1 MDTNS
6 STPPPL
12 FSIALLSA
20 AVLGCEILLMR
31 LLSIIQ
37 WHHFAYMIISIALLG
52 YGASGA
58 LVSLAQ
64 NKLKQRFAYVFVAC
78 AVLFGICSAGSFFLA
93 QQVPFNPLEFLWDPH
108 QPYRLLLIYLLLF
121 LPFFFAANCIC
132 LTFSVFPDHI
142 HRIYSFD
149 ILGAGAGSLGIIV
162 ALFVFSPLGALKLLG
177 SMGIAAAALACVECK
192 LRPRALPALL
202 ALGAMLMPLAW
213 HGDFSE
219 LRLSPYKELSQ
230 ALQVKDARIIEQT
243 SSPLALITVVESPL
257 IPFRHAPGLSL
268 NASGE
273 PPPQLGIF
281 SDGDSM
287 SALNRFDQQYQ
298 ALGYLDYL
306 TSALPYHLIDNPRVL
321 VLGAGA
327 GMDVLQGLYHHA
339 KQIDAVELN
348 SQVVD
353 LVQHRFAGFSG
364 KPYSAPGVRVFVAEA
379 RGFVA
384 ASREQYDLI
393 QVALV
398 DAFGASSAGL
408 YALSESYLYTVEA
421 FQDYVRHL
429 RPGGML
435 ALTRW
440 VALPPRDALKLFA
453 TAVSALEQDGV
464 SQPGKRLVL
473 IRGWKTSTLLVKNG
487 EFSEPEIAAI
497 KTFCRERSFDLEYYP
512 GIKESETNR
521 YNILEQSYYFEG
533 AQALLGTQRQDFL
546 ERYKFDVTPASDD
559 KPYFFHFFKWRVLP
573 EFLSLKDRGG
583 LPLLEWGYPLLV
595 ATLAQA
601 LLASLVLIIV
611 PLWAME
617 LRREKAAAPVIS
629 RVRVGWYFLAIGF
642 AFMFIEIAFIQK
654 FILFLSH
661 PIYAVA
667 VVLCAF
673 LIFAGLGS
681 RFSQRLAQKNHAL
694 PFSQVAWVV
703 FAICLV
709 ALLYLAALPALFKQ
723 FIGLPDALKI
733 AISIGLIAPLA
744 FPMGMPFPLGLGSVA
759 SRSAPLVPWARGI
772 NACASVL
779 GAILATLLAIHLGF
793 TVVIVAALGFY
804 VLAAASFPLSDTVKS
819 PSELKR
825 ISNHG

>member
-1 MDTNS
+1 MSDPRT
-6 STPPPL
+6 PPL

-20 AVLGCEILLMR
+20 AVLGYEILLMR

-37 WHHFAYMIISIALLG
+37 WHHFAYMIISVALLG

-64 NKLKQRFAYVFVAC
+64 HKLKQRFSYVFVTC
-78 AVLFGICSAGSFFLA
+78 AVLFGICAVGSFLLA
-93 QQVPFNPLEFLWDPH
+93 QRVPFNPLEFLWDPR
-108 QPYRLLLIYLLLF
+108 QPYYLLLIYLLLF

-132 LTFSVFPDHI
+132 LTFSVFRDHI

-149 ILGAGAGSLGIIV
+149 ILGAGAGSLGIV
-162 ALFVFSPLGALKLLG
+162 AALFVFSPLGALKLLG
-177 SMGIAAAALACVECK
+177 AAGFAVAALACVECK
-192 LRPRALPALL
+192 LRPRWLPALL
-202 ALGAMLMPLAW
+202 ALGAVLIPLAW
-213 HGDFSE
+213 PGDLSE
-219 LRLSPYKELSQ
+219 LRLSPYKGLSQ
-230 ALQVKDARIIEQT
+230 ALQVKDARIIEQV

-287 SALNRFDQQYQ
+287 SALNRFEQRRET
-298 ALGYLDYL
+298 LSYLDYL
-306 TSALPYHLIDNPRVL
+306 TSALPYHLFDNPRVL

-327 GMDVLQGLYHHA
+327 GTDVLQGIYHRA

-348 SQVVD
+348 PQVVD

-408 YALSESYLYTVEA
+408 YALSESYLYTIEA
-421 FQDYVRHL
+421 FQDYLRHL
-429 RPGGML
+429 KSGGML

-440 VALPPRDALKLFA
+440 VTLPPRDSLKLFA
-453 TAVSALEQDGV
+453 TAVAALERDGV
-464 SQPGKRLVL
+464 SQPGKRLAL

-487 EFSEPEIAAI
+487 EFSESEIAAI
-497 KTFCRERSFDLEYYP
+497 KTFCRARSFDVEYYP
-512 GIKESETNR
+512 GISESEANR
-521 YNILEQSYYFEG
+521 YNVLEQSYYFEG

-546 ERYKFDVTPASDD
+546 ERYKFDVTPTSDD

-601 LLASLVLIIV
+601 LLASLVLLIV
-611 PLWAME
+611 PLWVME
-617 LRREKAAAPVIS
+617 LRREKTAAPAVS
-629 RVRVGWYFLAIGF
+629 RLRVGWYFLAVGF

-681 RFSQRLAQKNHAL
+681 RFSRRVVQKNQTM
-694 PFSQVAWVV
+694 PFWPVVWVV

-709 ALLYLAALPALFKQ
+709 AVVYLAALPVLFKQ
-723 FIGLPDALKI
+723 FIGLPDAARI
-733 AISIGLIAPLA
+733 TISVALIAPLA
-744 FPMGMPFPLGLGSVA
+744 FPMGMPFPLGLGFVA
-759 SRSAPLVPWARGI
+759 GHSEQLVPWAWGI
-772 NACASVL
+772 NACASVV

-793 TVVIVAALGFY
+793 TLVVVMALGFY
-804 VLAAASFPLSDTVKS
+804 VLAAASFSQSYTVKS
-819 PSELKR
+819 PSTFKR
-825 ISNHG
+825 NRFHG

>member
-1 MDTNS
+1 M
-6 STPPPL
+6 
-12 FSIALLSA
+12 
-20 AVLGCEILLMR
+20 LGYEILLMR

-64 NKLKQRFAYVFVAC
+64 HKLKQRFAYVFVAC
-78 AVLFGICSAGSFFLA
+78 AVLFGICAAGSFFLA
-93 QQVPFNPLEFLWDPH
+93 QRVSFNPLEFLWDPR

-162 ALFVFSPLGALKLLG
+162 ALFVFSPLGALKLL
-177 SMGIAAAALACVECK
+177 SAAGMVVAALACVECK
-192 LRPRALPALL
+192 LRPRRWLPALL
-202 ALGAMLMPLAW
+202 SLGAVLMPLAW

-230 ALQVKDARIIEQT
+230 ALQVKDARIIEQA

-287 SALNRFDQQYQ
+287 SALNRFDQKYE
-298 ALGYLDYL
+298 ALSYLDYL
-306 TSALPYHLIDNPRVL
+306 TSALPYHLFANPRVL

-353 LVQHRFAGFSG
+353 LVQHRFAGYSG

-421 FQDYVRHL
+421 FQDYLRHL

-453 TAVSALEQDGV
+453 TAVAALERDGV
-464 SQPGKRLVL
+464 SQPGKRLAL
-473 IRGWKTSTLLVKNG
+473 IRGWKTTTLLVKNG
-487 EFSEPEIAAI
+487 EFSESEIAAI
-497 KTFCRERSFDLEYYP
+497 KTFCRARSFDLEYYP
-512 GIKESETNR
+512 GIGESEANR
-521 YNILEQSYYFEG
+521 YNVLERSYYFEG

-546 ERYKFDVTPASDD
+546 GRYKFDVTPASDD

-611 PLWAME
+611 PLWVME
-617 LRREKAAAPVIS
+617 LRREKTAQPAIS

-681 RFSQRLAQKNHAL
+681 RFSRRLAQKNQTI
-694 PFSQVAWVV
+694 PFSPVAWVV

-709 ALLYLAALPALFKQ
+709 AIIYLAALPVLFKQ
-723 FIGLPDALKI
+723 FIGLPDAAKI
-733 AISIGLIAPLA
+733 AISIALIAPLA

-759 SRSAPLVPWARGI
+759 SRMAPLVPWAWGI
-772 NACASVL
+772 NACASVV

-793 TVVIVAALGFY
+793 TVVVVVALGFY
-804 VLAAASFPLSDTVKS
+804 VLAAASFP
-819 PSELKR
+819 
-825 ISNHG
+825 

>member
-1 MDTNS
+1 MGD
-6 STPPPL
+6 PRALPL

-20 AVLGCEILLMR
+20 AVLGYEILLMR

-58 LVSLAQ
+58 MVSLAQ
-64 NKLKQRFAYVFVAC
+64 YQLRQRFAYVFVTC
-78 AVLFGICSAGSFFLA
+78 AVLFGICAVGAFLLA
-93 QQVPFNPLEFLWDPH
+93 QRVPFNTLEFLWDPR
-108 QPYRLLLIYLLLF
+108 QPYLLLLIYLLLF

-132 LTFSVFPDHI
+132 LTFSVFPDQI

-149 ILGAGAGSLGIIV
+149 ILGAGAGSFAIV
-162 ALFVFSPLGALKLLG
+162 AALFVFSPLGALKLLG
-177 SMGIAAAALACVECK
+177 AAGFAVAALACVECK
-192 LRPRALPALL
+192 LRPRWLSALL
-202 ALGAMLMPLAW
+202 LLGAVLMPLVW
-213 HGDFSE
+213 SGDLSE

-230 ALQVKDARIIEQT
+230 VLQVKGTRIIDQA

-268 NASGE
+268 NASDE

-287 SALNRFDQQYQ
+287 SALNRFNQQYET
-298 ALGYLDYL
+298 LNYLDYL
-306 TSALPYHLIDNPRVL
+306 TSALPYHLFDHPRVL

-327 GMDVLQGLYHHA
+327 GMDVLQGLYHRA
-339 KQIDAVELN
+339 KQIDAVEVN
-348 SQVVD
+348 PQVVD
-353 LVQHRFAGFSG
+353 VVQHRFAEFSG

-384 ASREQYDLI
+384 ASREPYDLI

-408 YALSESYLYTVEA
+408 YALAESYLYTIEA
-421 FQDYVRHL
+421 FQDYLRHL

-440 VALPPRDALKLFA
+440 ITLPPRDALKLFA
-453 TAVSALEQDGV
+453 TAVVALERDGV

-487 EFSEPEIAAI
+487 EFSESEILAI
-497 KTFCRERSFDLEYYP
+497 KTFCRSRSFDLEYYP
-512 GIKESETNR
+512 GIGESEANR
-521 YNILEQSYYFEG
+521 YNVLEQSYYFEG
-533 AQALLGTQRQDFL
+533 AQALLGARRQDFL
-546 ERYKFDVTPASDD
+546 EHYKFDLKPASDD
-559 KPYFFHFFKWRVLP
+559 KPYFFHFFKWRALP
-573 EFLSLKDRGG
+573 EFLSLKERGG

-611 PLWAME
+611 PLWVMG
-617 LRREKAAAPVIS
+617 LRQGKITAPAIS
-629 RVRVGWYFLAIGF
+629 RLHVGLYFLAVGF
-642 AFMFIEIAFIQK
+642 AFMFVEIAFIQK
-654 FILFLSH
+654 FILFLSY

-681 RFSQRLAQKNHAL
+681 RFSRRLAQKNQTMRIW
-694 PFSQVAWVV
+694 PIAWVV

-709 ALLYLAALPALFKQ
+709 AVVYLAALPVLFRQ
-723 FIGLPDALKI
+723 FIGLPDAAKI
-733 AISIGLIAPLA
+733 AISVALIAPLA

-759 SRSAPLVPWARGI
+759 GRSVQLVPWAWGI
-772 NACASVL
+772 NACASVV

-793 TVVIVAALGFY
+793 TVVIIVALGFY
-804 VLAAASFPLSDTVKS
+804 VLAAASYPRTDVKS
-819 PSELKR
+819 SSAFKR
-825 ISNHG
+825 IGNHG

>member
-1 MDTNS
+1 MGDPRT
-6 STPPPL
+6 PPL

-20 AVLGCEILLMR
+20 AVLGYEILLMR

-37 WHHFAYMIISIALLG
+37 WHHFAYMIISVALLG

-58 LVSLAQ
+58 MVSLAQ
-64 NKLKQRFAYVFVAC
+64 HKLKQRFAYVFVTG
-78 AVLFGICSAGSFFLA
+78 AVLFGICAVGSFLLA
-93 QQVPFNPLEFLWDPH
+93 QRVPFNPLEFLWDPR
-108 QPYRLLLIYLLLF
+108 QPYRLLLIYLLIF

-149 ILGAGAGSLGIIV
+149 ILGACAGSLGIV
-162 ALFVFSPLGALKLLG
+162 AALFVFTPLGALKLLG
-177 SMGIAAAALACVECK
+177 ATGFVVAALACVECQ
-192 LRPRALPALL
+192 LRPRWLSALL
-202 ALGAMLMPLAW
+202 VLGAAVMPLAW
-213 HGDFSE
+213 PGDLSE
-219 LRLSPYKELSQ
+219 LRLSPYKGLSQ
-230 ALQVKDARIIEQT
+230 ALQVKDARIIEQV
-243 SSPLALITVVESPL
+243 SSPLALVTVVESPL
-257 IPFRHAPGLSL
+257 IPFRYAPGLSL

-273 PPPQLGIF
+273 PPPQMGIF
-281 SDGDSM
+281 SDGESM
-287 SALNRFDQQYQ
+287 SALNRFEQKNET
-298 ALGYLDYL
+298 LSYLDYL
-306 TSALPYHLIDNPRVL
+306 TSSLPYHLLDHPRVL

-327 GMDVLQGLYHHA
+327 GTDVLQGIYLRA

-348 SQVVD
+348 PLVVD

-384 ASREQYDLI
+384 ASRERYDLI

-421 FQDYVRHL
+421 FQDYLRHL
-429 RPGGML
+429 QPGGML

-440 VALPPRDALKLFA
+440 ISLPPRDALKLFA
-453 TAVSALEQDGV
+453 TAVVALERDGV
-464 SQPGKRLVL
+464 LQPGKRLAL

-487 EFSEPEIAAI
+487 EFSESEIAAI
-497 KTFCRERSFDLEYYP
+497 KSFCRTRSFDVEYYT
-512 GIKESETNR
+512 GIGESEANR
-521 YNILEQSYYFEG
+521 YNVLEQSYFFEG
-533 AQALLGTQRQDFL
+533 AQALLGTQRRDFL

-559 KPYFFHFFKWRVLP
+559 KPHFFHFFKWRVLP
-573 EFLSLKDRGG
+573 ELLSLKDRGG

-601 LLASLVLIIV
+601 LLACLVLILF
-611 PLWAME
+611 PLWVME
-617 LRREKAAAPVIS
+617 LRREKTATPAVS
-629 RVRVGWYFLAIGF
+629 RLRVGWYFLAVGL

-661 PIYAVA
+661 PLYAVA

-681 RFSQRLAQKNHAL
+681 RFSWRVVQKNQTK
-694 PFSQVAWVV
+694 PFWPVAWVV
-703 FAICLV
+703 LAICLV
-709 ALLYLAALPALFKQ
+709 AVVYLAVLPVLFRQ
-723 FIGLPDALKI
+723 FIGLPDAAKI
-733 AISIGLIAPLA
+733 VISVALIAPLA
-744 FPMGMPFPLGLGSVA
+744 FPMGMPFPLGLSSVA
-759 SRSAPLVPWARGI
+759 GCSVQLVPWSWGI
-772 NACASVL
+772 NACASVV

-793 TVVIVAALGFY
+793 TVVVVAALCFY
-804 VLAAASFPLSDTVKS
+804 VLAAASFPQSDTVKS
-819 PSELKR
+819 PSTFKR
-825 ISNHG
+825 IGTNG